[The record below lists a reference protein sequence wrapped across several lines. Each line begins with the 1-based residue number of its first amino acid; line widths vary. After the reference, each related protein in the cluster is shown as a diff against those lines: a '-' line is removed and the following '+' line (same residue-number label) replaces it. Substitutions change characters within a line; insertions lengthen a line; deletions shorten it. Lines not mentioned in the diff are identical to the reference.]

1 MKNIN
6 KQEELVSAL
15 WEFAKDLQKSTD
27 KSTCMI
33 DKDGYETN
41 MDMAVMGK
49 TMKRIAK
56 NFNLE
61 IQEIQ

>member
-6 KQEELVSAL
+6 KQEELCSAL
-15 WEFAKDLQKSTD
+15 WDFAKELQKSVN
-27 KSTCMI
+27 KSMSIT
-33 DKDGYETN
+33 DKDGYKTN
-41 MDMAVMGK
+41 MDMNVFHE
-49 TMKRIAK
+49 TFTRIAK